1 MAQKSKENLSK
12 ETWKKKAIENT
23 YEIKKKQQII
33 VYKEKLIEKQR
44 LEIKN
49 LKKKLKSK
57 V

>member
-23 YEIKKKQQII
+23 YEIKKKKQII